1 MKKNTLINLNEI
13 LAYKRIKSYKKDHA
27 LYNSAATLK
36 TLSKISK
43 KSRGLFFD
51 DLKIYMVLSVKY
63 YFDFL
68 AKTGKNPNLL
78 LGPIKFWQDM
88 FLVFSQL
95 TKHNWII
102 KDPSKFKRL
111 DVWKRTRK
119 AFNYM
124 WPKNVKDSLFNSSK
138 VLADLRMNQIFE
150 ILPAKKFITGKV
162 VLDSGCGPARYID
175 SILKYKPKKVI
186 GIDSGAS
193 IIRSNKFKFRK
204 QKNIKFINSRID
216 KLPLKNNSVD
226 FIISAGVLHHTKT
239 SISKTISEH
248 CRVLKPGGVLFVFI
262 VGQGG
267 QELDLWKFCREVM
280 ADVDIKHAF
289 QLLNKKISHLRLQ
302 GFLDHSYGEYKST
315 NKKFFQKI
323 LKRNFSF
330 INEIKGVK
338 GADVT
343 KFTFKYDKFFS
354 RRFGSGHLR
363 YLCVK

>member
-1 MKKNTLINLNEI
+1 MKKKNLINLNEI
-13 LAYKRIKSYKKDHA
+13 LAYKRIKFYKKDCFS
-27 LYNSAATLK
+27 NKTAATFK
-36 TLSKISK
+36 TLSNISK

-51 DLKIYMVLSVKY
+51 DLKVYMVLSVKY

-78 LGPIKFWQDM
+78 HGPIKFWQDM
-88 FLVFSQL
+88 FFVLLEL
-95 TKHNWII
+95 TKLHWII
-102 KDPSKFKRL
+102 KAPSKFQRL

-138 VLADLRMNQIFE
+138 VLADLRMNQIFKTF
-150 ILPAKKFITGKV
+150 PAKKFITGKV
-162 VLDSGCGPARYID
+162 VLDSGCGPARYIH
-175 SILKYKPKKVI
+175 SILKHKPKKII

-193 IIRSNKFKFRK
+193 IIRSNKFKFRRY
-204 QKNIKFINSRID
+204 KNINFIHSRID

-226 FIISAGVLHHTKT
+226 FIISAGVLHHTNT
-239 SISKTISEH
+239 SISKTILEH
-248 CRVLKPGGVLFVFI
+248 CRVLKPGGILFVFI

-280 ADVDIKHAF
+280 ADVDIKYAF
-289 QLLNKKISHLRLQ
+289 KLLNKKISHLRLQ

-323 LKRNFSF
+323 LKRNFTF
-330 INEIKGVK
+330 IKEIKGVD